1 MKLDKKS
8 KKLIKDLYKGR
19 KHIELTIGIL
29 KDGETEVVHWG
40 PDHKVVDGPEV
51 VYAVGSICKP
61 FTTSWMA
68 KFMAEGKLDLETPIN
83 EYIPGLPKRY
93 YPNLERLAT
102 HTSASRWNP
111 TRRWA
116 R

>member
-19 KHIELTIGIL
+19 KHIDLTIGIL
-29 KDGETEVVHWG
+29 KDGETEVAHWG
-40 PDHKVVDGPEV
+40 PDHQVVEGPEV

-68 KFMAEGKLDLETPIN
+68 KDLLKSNRFSYWIFFLIIFVLLAMLGSLFLDD
-83 EYIPGLPKRY
+83 PGDAAILFGTE
-93 YPNLERLAT
+93 LL
-102 HTSASRWNP
+102 
-111 TRRWA
+111 
-116 R
+116 

>member
-1 MKLDKKS
+1 MKLDKQS

-19 KHIELTIGIL
+19 KHIDLTIGIL

-40 PDHKVVDGPEV
+40 PDKKILDGPEV

-68 KFMAEGKLDLETPIN
+68 K
-83 EYIPGLPKRY
+83 
-93 YPNLERLAT
+93 
-102 HTSASRWNP
+102 
-111 TRRWA
+111 
-116 R
+116 